1 MDRYPPGQVLW
12 AGNVEA
18 SYPARTLNA
27 WLTSHQV
34 RVTRAERDQVL
45 DLGDGATLTVLS
57 ADERGAVLLIEYGS
71 FRALLPVGMSFDSL
85 TGLEFDKSLPPLTA
99 LLLADSGFA
108 QLNSPDWISFLNPQ
122 LVMLSVSADNFN
134 GLPDQETLD
143 AVEGLTLLRTDVNG
157 WIEISSDGLSIW
169 VEVER
174 PAPDVIPTAT
184 LSEDI
189 LTAPPAPTEGPTPT
203 ETPTA
208 TGLP

>member
-1 MDRYPPGQVLW
+1 M
-12 AGNVEA
+12 
-18 SYPARTLNA
+18 
-27 WLTSHQV
+27 
-34 RVTRAERDQVL
+34 L

-85 TGLEFDKSLPPLTA
+85 TELEFDKSLPPLTA
-99 LLLADSGFA
+99 LLLADAGFA
-108 QLNSPDWISFLNPQ
+108 QLNSPEWISFLDPQ

-134 GLPDQETLD
+134 GLPDQETLE

-174 PAPDVIPTAT
+174 PAPDAIPTAT
-184 LSEDI
+184 FTEDF
-189 LTAPPAPTEGPTPT
+189 LTPPPAPTEDPLQPK
-203 ETPTA
+203 
-208 TGLP
+208 LPLPLACPKHPKTFRFDNKSI